1 MSGARATSPWI
12 RSPAWD
18 LAFILGPAFLAVG
31 GVAVVPALQAPTL
44 PAWGWLVCVV
54 GVDVAHVWSS
64 LWRTYLDPDEW
75 ARRRTHYVLTPVL
88 CFSAG
93 FVLWQVGGAAL
104 FWRVLAY
111 LAVLHFVR
119 QQFGFVMVY
128 RHRAGERGHAWIDKG
143 AIYATMLYPLA
154 YWHAADDRVFAWFTR
169 GDFVAAPSALAP
181 VALALY
187 TAALGLF
194 AGRQAWLLARGRPLN
209 WPKLGVV
216 VSTALVWYVG
226 IVALN
231 SDIAFTLT
239 NTVAH
244 GVPYMALVWLYGRRK
259 WEGTG
264 SWRERVHRPA
274 LAFAFVGVG
283 LALAWTEEALWD
295 VLHWH
300 AHAEFFGGLAVAV
313 PEALTAALVPLL
325 ILPQA
330 THYVLDAWIWKFDG
344 SNPGLRYYL
353 FLDGDRPGG
362 GEPWRRRAGV

>member
-1 MSGARATSPWI
+1 MAGRDPWI
-12 RSPAWD
+12 RSAAWD
-18 LAFILGPAFLAVG
+18 LAFITGPAL
-31 GVAVVPALQAPTL
+31 VAVAAVAALPALQAPAL
-44 PAWGWLVCVV
+44 PAWGWLLFVV

-64 LWRTYLDPDEW
+64 LWRTYLDPDEF
-75 ARRRTHYVLTPVL
+75 ARRRTHYVLTPIL
-88 CFSAG
+88 CFTAG
-93 FVLWQVGGAAL
+93 FVLWQLGGAAL

-128 RHRAGERGHAWIDKG
+128 RHRAGERDHAWIDKT

-154 YWHAADDRVFAWFTR
+154 FWHASDDRVFVWFVA
-169 GDFVAAPSALAP
+169 GDFLAVPAVVKAP
-181 VALALY
+181 ALALY
-187 TAALGLF
+187 SAALGLF
-194 AGRQAWLLARGRPLN
+194 AGRQLWLLRHGRPLN
-209 WPKLGVV
+209 WPKIGVV

-231 SDIAFTLT
+231 SDLAFTVT

-259 WEGTG
+259 WEGSGTAL
-264 SWRERVHRPA
+264 ERVHRPA
-274 LAFAFVGVG
+274 WAFAFVGVV
-283 LALAWTEEALWD
+283 LAFAYLEEALWD

-300 AHAEFFGGLAVAV
+300 QHAQFFGGLAVTV
-313 PEALTAALVPLL
+313 PDLLAGALVPFL

-353 FLDGDRPGG
+353 FLDGARPS
-362 GEPWRRRAGV
+362 